1 MNFVGEKFK
10 RELFL
15 SVSQILYIRINK
27 WFYKSKRHDYVT
39 IYNMFIILLY
49 KSITFLFL
57 I

>member
-15 SVSQILYIRINK
+15 SVSQILYIGINK